1 MQQIAIYACQ
11 PSVGVA
17 VKNYIDHVHLMII
30 HKLKK
35 KKNLPFKSLPRKST
49 FSKVTIF
56 NTNKLYSS
64 DSKDQLFSLV

>member
-1 MQQIAIYACQ
+1 M
-11 PSVGVA
+11 SA
-17 VKNYIDHVHLMII
+17 VSWGGSE
-30 HKLKK
+30 KLHRSWSPYDYTKVQK